1 MGIPESSYARIAYEA
16 ILLYVK
22 TGEIRRK
29 DEDKISPDLQLESA
43 CFVVIYDKKE
53 NVRSFYGSVKPTKK
67 SLYEEILHAA
77 QMAAKGVAGFK
88 PLDDRELNE
97 IRVEVL
103 LVSEL
108 NSKDV
113 LKTIKPGKEALLVE
127 KDGQKGL
134 FIPGVHRAK
143 TPDDIF
149 KKACKTGSLNGL
161 NPEDCQL
168 SSFRIAQ
175 YD

>member
-29 DEDKISPDLQLESA
+29 DNDKISPDLQIESA
-43 CFVVIYDKKE
+43 CFVIIYDRKDKI
-53 NVRSFYGSVKPTKK
+53 RSFYGAAQPLKD
-67 SLYEEILHAA
+67 SLYEEILYAA
-77 QMAAKGVAGFK
+77 QMAAKGTAGFK
-88 PLDDRELNE
+88 PLEDKELNE

-113 LKTIKPGKEALLVE
+113 MKSIKPGKEALLVE
-127 KDGQKGL
+127 KDGQMGL

-149 KKACKTGSLNGL
+149 KKACKAGGMDGL
-161 NPEDCQL
+161 KPEDCRL
-168 SSFRIAQ
+168 NSFRIAH
-175 YD
+175 YG